1 MGLGGEN
8 IEEPSSGKRRSGRY
22 RIESSSLFEEY
33 NASHQVT
40 FQVIFG
46 PAFQNSHLML

>member
-1 MGLGGEN
+1 MGLGGED
-8 IEEPSSGKRRSGRY
+8 IEEPSSGKRRPGRY
-22 RIESSSLFEEY
+22 RVESSPLFEEY

-46 PAFQNSHLML
+46 LAFQNSRLML